1 MMPLAKFVV
10 INVVGII
17 GTQATLG
24 SMFVERLI
32 VTAFRYKIKDK
43 LLRTVANA

>member
-1 MMPLAKFVV
+1 MMQLAKFVV

-24 SMFVERLI
+24 SMFVECLI
-32 VTAFRYKIKDK
+32 IIAFRYKKK
-43 LLRTVANA
+43 KKN